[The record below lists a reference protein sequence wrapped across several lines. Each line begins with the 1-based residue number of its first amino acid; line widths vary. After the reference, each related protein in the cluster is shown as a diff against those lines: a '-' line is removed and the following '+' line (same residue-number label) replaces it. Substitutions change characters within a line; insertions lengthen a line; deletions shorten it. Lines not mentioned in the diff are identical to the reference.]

1 MKAICMKFK
10 CSVWPEKTPPTLI
23 SILDTI
29 KARIIHFSSS
39 NICIDMSRELFAVD
53 YCKVYKHS
61 NIKIAGYMSP
71 FSFRNND
78 IITSGSYLNIS
89 FINKFDILICH
100 FIVVWQ

>member
-39 NICIDMSRELFAVD
+39 NICIDMSRELFV
-53 YCKVYKHS
+53 
-61 NIKIAGYMSP
+61 
-71 FSFRNND
+71 
-78 IITSGSYLNIS
+78 GS
-89 FINKFDILICH
+89 
-100 FIVVWQ
+100 